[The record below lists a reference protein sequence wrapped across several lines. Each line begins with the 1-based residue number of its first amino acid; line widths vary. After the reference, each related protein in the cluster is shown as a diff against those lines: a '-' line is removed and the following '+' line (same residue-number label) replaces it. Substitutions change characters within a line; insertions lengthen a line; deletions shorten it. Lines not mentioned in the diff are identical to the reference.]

1 MFIRS
6 IEQNELS
13 PDAVQC
19 MQTLESQAG
28 FPVGGG
34 DADVATEQWEEF
46 TTQFRDVLNLLKRI
60 ASVWDLEDPCVIS
73 GLHIDRWN
81 NHYICFGTALIYC
94 I

>member
-1 MFIRS
+1 
-6 IEQNELS
+6 
-13 PDAVQC
+13 

-73 GLHIDRWN
+73 GLHIDRWGN
-81 NHYICFGTALIYC
+81 YDVCNSIILLCFLLSHINEAF
-94 I
+94 